1 MGEAGEDE
9 QIQRFARAFSAVA
22 AFFTDSKYG
31 ALATWIQTLLLA
43 ATLMYTGVQVAQ
55 LFEQNRE
62 PRLKE
67 FHDRRADFD
76 KHLLSRIELVRRL
89 AWRSRLPDLTAEQ
102 FRGEM
107 SGVDVK
113 ATVGEYLEFLVS
125 LDQCETDEVCDKK
138 KTLEFLCNDA
148 EHTYLA
154 FNHDLKQTH
163 QPEWTALQVWDHE
176 VVFNQ
181 LIHDHCGLA
190 NRLWFFVQL

>member
-43 ATLMYTGVQVAQ
+43 ATLKYTGVQVAQ

-113 ATVGEYLEFLVS
+113 ATVGEYLAGCGKIDSQRAFLSVS
-125 LDQCETDEVCDKK
+125 HRESC
-138 KTLEFLCNDA
+138 
-148 EHTYLA
+148 
-154 FNHDLKQTH
+154 QT
-163 QPEWTALQVWDHE
+163 VGFSM
-176 VVFNQ
+176 VV
-181 LIHDHCGLA
+181 
-190 NRLWFFVQL
+190 